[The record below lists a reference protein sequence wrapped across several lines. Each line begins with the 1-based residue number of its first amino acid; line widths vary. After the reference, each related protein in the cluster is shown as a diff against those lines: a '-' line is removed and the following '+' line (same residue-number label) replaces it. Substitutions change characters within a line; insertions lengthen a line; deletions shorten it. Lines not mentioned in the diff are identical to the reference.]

1 MNPLNPAAMG
11 PSKDEILRKTHYGL
25 NIYAFILHSYYPDE
39 TVLSL
44 SGRDCSPAKNPFNAD
59 KPTLLIKIIDG
70 CAGHSDAENAV
81 ASGTVFDFASLFYRM
96 EGQDLLD
103 KINED
108 LNLRITKEKPIH
120 SPIMT
125 NKMPEKAIQTLKKS
139 PLLSYFDKP
148 VSNIIPSRKVTL
160 LELYHLIRGNEF
172 ATSTKTLRGIS
183 DQKEARKYKALHFDY
198 VTFSGV
204 FSQRNDANLIRHSG
218 LLTVDFDHIDDIQ
231 ALKTSLLDDAYFET
245 ELLFV
250 SPSGDGLKWI
260 IPVDLSQVKHR
271 DYFKAVASYIRQT
284 YKLQVDQSGKDISRA
299 CFLPYD
305 PEIFIHSK
313 YL

>member
-1 MNPLNPAAMG
+1 MG

-59 KPTLLIKIIDG
+59 KTTLLIKIVDC
-70 CAGHSDAENAV
+70 CAMHTDTENAV
-81 ASGTVFDFASLFYRM
+81 VSGNAFDFASLFYRM
-96 EGQDLLD
+96 KGQDLLN

-108 LNLRITKEKPIH
+108 LNLRITQEKPIQ
-120 SPIMT
+120 SPMLS
-125 NKMPEKAIQTLKKS
+125 NKSLDNGITALKRS
-139 PLLSYFDKP
+139 PVFSYFNKP
-148 VSNIIPSRKVTL
+148 VSNIIPARKVTL
-160 LELYHLIRGNEF
+160 LEVYSLIKGNDF
-172 ATSTKTLRGIS
+172 ASSTKSLRGIT
-183 DQKEARKYKALHFDY
+183 DLKEARKYKAQHFDY

-204 FSQRNDANLIRHSG
+204 FSQRNDVNLIRHSG
-218 LLTVDFDHIDDIQ
+218 LLTVDFDHVDDIQ

-245 ELLFV
+245 ELLFI

-271 DYFKAVASYIRQT
+271 DYFKAVANYIQQS
-284 YKLQVDQSGKDISRA
+284 YKLQVDQSGKDLSRA
-299 CFLPYD
+299 CFLPFD

>member
-1 MNPLNPAAMG
+1 ME

-25 NIYAFILHSYYPDE
+25 NIYAFILHSYYPGE

-44 SGRDCSPAKNPFNAD
+44 SGRDCSPAKNPFNDD

-70 CAGHSDAENAV
+70 CSIHSDAENAV
-81 ASGTVFDFASLFYRM
+81 ASGNVFDFASLFYRM

-108 LNLRITKEKPIH
+108 LNLRITQEKPIQ
-120 SPIMT
+120 SPVLS
-125 NKMPEKAIQTLKKS
+125 NKTPENAILALKKS
-139 PLLSYFDKP
+139 PLLSYFNKP
-148 VSNIIPSRKVTL
+148 VSNIIPSLKVTL
-160 LELYHLIRGNEF
+160 LEVYHLIKGNDF
-172 ATSTKTLRGIS
+172 ATSTKTLRGIA

-204 FSQRNDANLIRHSG
+204 FTQRNDVNLIRHSG
-218 LLTVDFDHIDDIQ
+218 LLTVDFDHVDDIR

-260 IPVDLSQVKHR
+260 IPVDLTQIVHR
-271 DYFKAVASYIRQT
+271 EYFKAVASYIKQT
-284 YKLQVDQSGKDISRA
+284 YKLQVDQSGKDVSRA